1 MDAVRAV
8 LPSSSELVWQE
19 DAAFSSYIVS
29 DLPDITHW
37 LLKIKTGASWNIP
50 SGVSD
55 PLFDRT
61 SNLIDDP
68 VSFSTVVRIG
78 EQPTT
83 LVPVRA
89 IKMRVR
95 TAVHDFPR
103 AAFNS

>member
-50 SGVSD
+50 SGD
-55 PLFDRT
+55 
-61 SNLIDDP
+61 
-68 VSFSTVVRIG
+68 
-78 EQPTT
+78 
-83 LVPVRA
+83 
-89 IKMRVR
+89 
-95 TAVHDFPR
+95 
-103 AAFNS
+103 